1 MGTVELT
8 LDITDRKKMESAL
21 KNSQARLQ
29 NLVETIPHGIQE
41 IDPQGTITY
50 ANPAHHKIYGYKDQE
65 MVGQSILDLQISGS
79 AKNALSTHLA
89 NLVAKQP
96 QPIPYFAKNCTRDGK
111 IIDVQVDWDYK
122 RGDQGLVSGF
132 ISIVTDIT
140 EKNKAIED
148 LRQAKENLE
157 HRIQERTAKLL
168 ETNER
173 LIREAEIRK
182 ETQDALKAS
191 QAELNTIFNHTP
203 VVTVIMDHNQRV
215 RKANIAALSFASSL
229 PEAVIG
235 RCGGEALRC
244 LNAIDDPVKCG
255 CGPECKTCNVRL
267 SVLETLRSGKP
278 TQEIEAT
285 LPISDGNGS
294 QKLHLL
300 VSTAPICIS
309 GNDMVVVCLQDITSR
324 KKAEKQLNELNKELV
339 ERTRLSE
346 QRAKKIQKLAVDLSR
361 AEDRERQRL
370 AGILH
375 DDLQQMLA
383 YLKLEMESL
392 QMGLEDGTNLA
403 TINTT
408 IDGCLK
414 SCRNLSH
421 ELSSHVVK
429 QKGFFEA
436 LKWIC
441 RKMKEMHGLEVVIEA
456 NPAVD
461 IKSFVLS
468 SMLIRSIK
476 ELLFNVVKHSGE
488 RHAWVDVRSDGN
500 HILAKVKDSGKGCNL
515 SSFRQEHANVAN
527 FGLFSIEDRVN
538 LLGGFMQID
547 SQPRM
552 GFCVTLKI
560 PVDADIQ

>member
-1 MGTVELT
+1 M
-8 LDITDRKKMESAL
+8 
-21 KNSQARLQ
+21 Q
-29 NLVETIPHGIQE
+29 NVQRQVKRIG
-41 IDPQGTITY
+41 
-50 ANPAHHKIYGYKDQE
+50 NPKI
-65 MVGQSILDLQISGS
+65 
-79 AKNALSTHLA
+79 
-89 NLVAKQP
+89 
-96 QPIPYFAKNCTRDGK
+96 R
-111 IIDVQVDWDYK
+111 
-122 RGDQGLVSGF
+122 
-132 ISIVTDIT
+132 
-140 EKNKAIED
+140 
-148 LRQAKENLE
+148 
-157 HRIQERTAKLL
+157 
-168 ETNER
+168 
-173 LIREAEIRK
+173 
-182 ETQDALKAS
+182 
-191 QAELNTIFNHTP
+191 
-203 VVTVIMDHNQRV
+203 
-215 RKANIAALSFASSL
+215 
-229 PEAVIG
+229 
-235 RCGGEALRC
+235 
-244 LNAIDDPVKCG
+244 
-255 CGPECKTCNVRL
+255 
-267 SVLETLRSGKP
+267 KP

-441 RKMKEMHGLEVVIEA
+441 RKMKE
-456 NPAVD
+456 
-461 IKSFVLS
+461 K
-468 SMLIRSIK
+468 
-476 ELLFNVVKHSGE
+476 
-488 RHAWVDVRSDGN
+488 
-500 HILAKVKDSGKGCNL
+500 
-515 SSFRQEHANVAN
+515 
-527 FGLFSIEDRVN
+527 
-538 LLGGFMQID
+538 
-547 SQPRM
+547 
-552 GFCVTLKI
+552 
-560 PVDADIQ
+560 